1 MNASI
6 LHNFFAFDFD
16 WIWCVLD
23 FISMLHHLQ
32 MILHIP
38 QLFPHNNYEILM
50 DVPASKRQMNRK
62 LMKLIFRRSDEIKTQ
77 NPKKHAKMI
86 AKMNGV
92 VFWMSLAFA
101 VHPFVFAWQYIYFS
115 GAIFCF
121 GFFCCRLY
129 PISAHIVL
137 ILKWQGIVQWNGKTH
152 HYNDHATNNN
162 SNNKKLSNEKQ

>member
-1 MNASI
+1 MTAQVLNKVIQREKREMNVPI
-6 LHNFFAFDFD
+6 LHNFFAFAFD

-62 LMKLIFRRSDEIKTQ
+62 LMKLIFRRCDEIKTQ

-121 GFFCCRLY
+121 GFFCCRLH

-137 ILKWQGIVQWNGKTH
+137 I
-152 HYNDHATNNN
+152 Y
-162 SNNKKLSNEKQ
+162 